1 MKKSY
6 KILIFALLV
15 AFSKLTSAQDYEAS
29 LKIDYTTEDSVNYC
43 VVHATSSDTSISG
56 VEVKLYVKRLFS
68 LLPIG
73 DGVSTDEDGNAK
85 FEFPGDIPADLNG
98 KIEVIAKVED
108 DENYGS
114 AEVHSESSWCVPRK
128 KIGELE
134 RSLSGS
140 RENAPIYF
148 IVVSNLLL
156 FGIWGTILYVV
167 LQLFKIRKTSKHL
180 VKNK

>member
-6 KILIFALLV
+6 KIIIFALLV
-15 AFSKLTSAQDYEAS
+15 AFAKVASAQEYEAS
-29 LKIDYTTEDSVNYC
+29 LKIDYVTEDSVNYC

-73 DGVSTDEDGNAK
+73 DGVTTDEEGNAK
-85 FEFPGDIPADLNG
+85 FEFPSDIPADING

-114 AEVHSESSWCVPRK
+114 AEVHSASSWCVPRK
-128 KIGELE
+128 KIDELE

-140 RENAPIYF
+140 REKAPIYF

-156 FGIWGTILYVV
+156 IGIWGTIIYVV
-167 LQLFKIRKTSKHL
+167 LQLFKIRKSSKHL
-180 VKNK
+180 VKDK